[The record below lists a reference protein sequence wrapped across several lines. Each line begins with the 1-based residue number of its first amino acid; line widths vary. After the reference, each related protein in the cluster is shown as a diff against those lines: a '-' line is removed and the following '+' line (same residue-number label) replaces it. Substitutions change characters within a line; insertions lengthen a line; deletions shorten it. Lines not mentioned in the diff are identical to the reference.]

1 MATTPTN
8 SNGLNITDLPQA
20 QLASDSDLL
29 ILETQNGTQTIPFNN
44 FNVVRTDVAGN
55 ATVVGDISGNNAI
68 YGDVRTGVLKAG
80 VIYSNN
86 QQGITKSN
94 AYQNILQTTNG
105 IIVSSDYVIGS
116 PEYIELRNLYN
127 SLSGNSSQDYKKVY
141 EYNGIAEIT
150 ADQIDSSIINISQFP
165 RASNGISVGSLI
177 GNNLNYASFFTL
189 TPFLRSTPGSA
200 ASSVAPALG
209 GFTYNP
215 GTGNG
220 DDFILVSV
228 RLAEVNSRTLS
239 TFVGV
244 RLLFF
249 YN

>member
-8 SNGLNITDLPQA
+8 SNGLNIADLPQA
-20 QLASDSDLL
+20 QLASDLDLL
-29 ILETQNGTQTIPFNN
+29 ILETQNGTQTIQFNN

-68 YGDVRTGVLKAG
+68 YGNVRTGVLRAG

-86 QQGITKSN
+86 QQGVTKSN

-150 ADQIDSSIINISQFP
+150 ADQIDSSVINIGQFP
-165 RASNGISVGSLI
+165 RASNGLSVGSLI
-177 GNNLNYASFFTL
+177 GNNVNYASFFTL
-189 TPFLRSTPGSA
+189 TPFARNGFAT
-200 ASSVAPALG
+200 SSVAPALG
-209 GFTYNP
+209 NFSYNP
-215 GTGNG
+215 GSGNG
-220 DDFILVSV
+220 DDFILVNV
-228 RLAEVNSRTLS
+228 RLADVNSRTVS

>member
-20 QLASDSDLL
+20 QLASDLDLL
-29 ILETQNGTQTIPFNN
+29 ILETQNGTQTIQFNN

-68 YGDVRTGVLKAG
+68 YGDVRTGVLRSG
-80 VIYSNN
+80 IIYSNN
-86 QQGITKSN
+86 EQGVTKSN
-94 AYQNILQTTNG
+94 AYQNILKTTNG

-150 ADQIDSSIINISQFP
+150 ADQIDSSIINIGQFP

-177 GNNLNYASFFTL
+177 GNNVNYASFFTL
-189 TPFLRSTPGSA
+189 TPFARTGSA
-200 ASSVAPALG
+200 TSSVSPALG
-209 GFTYNP
+209 NFTYNP
-215 GTGNG
+215 GSGNG
-220 DDFILVSV
+220 DDFILVNV
-228 RLAEVNSRTLS
+228 RLSEVNSRTVS
-239 TFVGV
+239 TFIGV

>member
-8 SNGLNITDLPQA
+8 SNGLNIADLPQA
-20 QLASDSDLL
+20 QLASDLDLL
-29 ILETQNGTQTIPFNN
+29 ILETQNGTQTIQFNN

-68 YGDVRTGVLKAG
+68 YGDVRTGVLRAG

-86 QQGITKSN
+86 QQGVTKSN

-150 ADQIDSSIINISQFP
+150 ADQIDSSVINIGQFP
-165 RASNGISVGSLI
+165 RASNGLSVGSLI
-177 GNNLNYASFFTL
+177 GNNVNYASFFTL
-189 TPFLRSTPGSA
+189 TPFARNGSA
-200 ASSVAPALG
+200 TSSVAPALG
-209 GFTYNP
+209 NFSYNP
-215 GTGNG
+215 GSGNG
-220 DDFILVSV
+220 DDFILVNV
-228 RLAEVNSRTLS
+228 RLADVNSRTVS

>member
-20 QLASDSDLL
+20 QLASDLDLL
-29 ILETQNGTQTIPFNN
+29 ILETQNGTQTIQFNN

-68 YGDVRTGVLKAG
+68 YGDVRTGVLRSG
-80 VIYSNN
+80 IIYSNN
-86 QQGITKSN
+86 EQGVTKSN
-94 AYQNILQTTNG
+94 AYQNILKTTNG

-150 ADQIDSSIINISQFP
+150 ADQIDSSIINIGQFP

-177 GNNLNYASFFTL
+177 GNNVNYASFFTL
-189 TPFLRSTPGSA
+189 TPFARNGSA
-200 ASSVAPALG
+200 TSSVSPALG
-209 GFTYNP
+209 NFTYNP
-215 GTGNG
+215 GSGNG
-220 DDFILVSV
+220 DDFILVNV
-228 RLAEVNSRTLS
+228 RLSEVNSTTVS
-239 TFVGV
+239 TFIGI

>member
-8 SNGLNITDLPQA
+8 SNGLNIADLPQA
-20 QLASDSDLL
+20 QLASGLDLL

-68 YGDVRTGVLKAG
+68 YGDVRTGVLRAG

-86 QQGITKSN
+86 QQGVTRSN

-150 ADQIDSSIINISQFP
+150 ADQIDSSVINIGQFP
-165 RASNGISVGSLI
+165 RASNGLSVGSLI
-177 GNNLNYASFFTL
+177 GNNVNYASFFTL
-189 TPFLRSTPGSA
+189 TPFARNGFAT
-200 ASSVAPALG
+200 SSVAPALG
-209 GFTYNP
+209 NFSYNP
-215 GTGNG
+215 GSGNG
-220 DDFILVSV
+220 DDFILVNV
-228 RLAEVNSRTLS
+228 RLADVNSRTVS

>member
-20 QLASDSDLL
+20 QLASDLDLL
-29 ILETQNGTQTIPFNN
+29 ILETQNGTQTIQFNN

-68 YGDVRTGVLKAG
+68 YGDVRTGVLRSG
-80 VIYSNN
+80 IIYSNN
-86 QQGITKSN
+86 EQGVTKSN
-94 AYQNILQTTNG
+94 AYQNILKTTNG

-150 ADQIDSSIINISQFP
+150 ADQIDSSIINIGQFP

-177 GNNLNYASFFTL
+177 GNNVNYASFFTL
-189 TPFLRSTPGSA
+189 TPFARNGFAT
-200 ASSVAPALG
+200 SSVSPALG
-209 GFTYNP
+209 SFTYNP
-215 GTGNG
+215 GSGNG
-220 DDFILVSV
+220 DDFILVNV
-228 RLAEVNSRTLS
+228 RLSEVNSRTVS
-239 TFVGV
+239 TFIGV

>member
-20 QLASDSDLL
+20 QLASDLDLL
-29 ILETQNGTQTIPFNN
+29 ILETQNGTQTIQFNN

-68 YGDVRTGVLKAG
+68 YGDVRTGVLRSG
-80 VIYSNN
+80 IIYSNN
-86 QQGITKSN
+86 EQGVTKSN
-94 AYQNILQTTNG
+94 AYQNILKTTNG

-150 ADQIDSSIINISQFP
+150 ADQIDSSIINIGQFP

-177 GNNLNYASFFTL
+177 GNNVNYASFFTL
-189 TPFLRSTPGSA
+189 TPFARNGSA
-200 ASSVAPALG
+200 TSSVSPALG
-209 GFTYNP
+209 NFTYNP
-215 GTGNG
+215 GSGNG
-220 DDFILVSV
+220 DDFILVNV
-228 RLAEVNSRTLS
+228 RLSEVNSGTVS
-239 TFVGV
+239 TFIGV